1 MIQSPTIHPEILRV
15 INSKRKQLERIQEQ
29 AFEQMQATEER
40 IIEAIA
46 ALAFY
51 DPRDKRPGLE
61 ITSAA
66 TWSRT
71 GIALG

>member
-40 IIEAIA
+40 IIETIA
-46 ALAFY
+46 ALAFL
-51 DPRDKRPGLE
+51 RSPG
-61 ITSAA
+61 
-66 TWSRT
+66 
-71 GIALG
+71 